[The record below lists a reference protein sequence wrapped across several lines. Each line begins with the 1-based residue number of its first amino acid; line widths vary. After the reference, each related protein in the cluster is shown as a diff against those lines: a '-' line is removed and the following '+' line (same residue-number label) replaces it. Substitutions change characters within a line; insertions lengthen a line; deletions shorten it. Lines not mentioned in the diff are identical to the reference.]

1 MKCYLI
7 QAWIYEHFPTL
18 GRKQLRDTYVET
30 EPCAIRYVTGC
41 AISAITDVR
50 LQLDALTYDGMIW
63 NPYVAHRAARPL
75 LTHGMFSGFLRLGTL
90 VHRHLPERVLRQ
102 FGFMQ
107 PIPQCYETE
116 SVFHF
121 KKNCNFF
128 L

>member
-1 MKCYLI
+1 MKYYLI

-18 GRKQLRDTYVET
+18 GRKQVRDTYVET
-30 EPCAIRYVTGC
+30 EPRALRYVIGRV
-41 AISAITDVR
+41 ISAIADVR
-50 LQLDALTYDGMIW
+50 VQLDGLTYDGMNW
-63 NPYVAHRAARPL
+63 NPYVAHRAARQL
-75 LTHGMFSGFLRLGTL
+75 VTHGMFSGFLRVGTL